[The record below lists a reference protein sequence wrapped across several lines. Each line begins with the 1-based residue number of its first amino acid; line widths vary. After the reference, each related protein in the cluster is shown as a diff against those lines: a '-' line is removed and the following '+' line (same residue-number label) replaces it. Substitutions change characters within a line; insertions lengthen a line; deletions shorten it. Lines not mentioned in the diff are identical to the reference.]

1 MENLDK
7 GYIKLY
13 RSVRDNWVWEEKPF
27 SRGQAWIDI
36 ILSVNHK
43 DTKIMFDGNSMLV
56 KRGSFITSISKLAD
70 RWGWSRKKVT
80 RFLNGLRDD
89 SMVDFKCTNKGTCIS
104 LRNYVLYQE
113 NGNSK
118 RNSGGTSEAQQR
130 HIRGTQT
137 INDKRMIKNEKE
149 YKGPSD
155 GTASADSDDDDEG
168 WMSPDEARAEYE
180 RMKQNEK
187 HV

>member
-13 RSVRDNWVWEEKPF
+13 RSIRDNWVWEEKPF

-36 ILSVNHK
+36 ILSASYC
-43 DTKIMFDGNSMLV
+43 DTKMMFDGNSMVV
-56 KRGSFITSISKLAD
+56 KRGSFVTSISKLAN

-89 SMVDFKCTNKGTCIS
+89 SMVYFECTNKGTCIF

-113 NGNSK
+113 KGNSK

-130 HIRGTQT
+130 NIRGTQSRNYKG
-137 INDKRMIKNEKE
+137 IQKNYKE
-149 YKGPSD
+149 NKGPSD
-155 GTASADSDDDDEG
+155 GDDSGDDDEG
-168 WMSPDEARAEYE
+168 WMSPDEARVEYE
-180 RMKQNEK
+180 RMKQHEK

>member
-13 RSVRDNWVWEEKPF
+13 RSIRDNWVWEEKPF

-43 DTKIMFDGNSMLV
+43 DAKIMFDGNSVLV
-56 KRGSFITSISKLAD
+56 KRGSLITSISKLAD

-89 SMVDFKCTNKGTCIS
+89 SMLDFECTTKGTCIS
-104 LRNYVLYQE
+104 LRNYALYQDR
-113 NGNSK
+113 GNSK

-130 HIRGTQT
+130 NIRGTQT

-149 YKGPSD
+149 DIGPSD
-155 GTASADSDDDDEG
+155 QSQTVEEDDDEG
-168 WMSPDEARAEYE
+168 WMDPLETQELYE
-180 RMKQNEK
+180 RMKRNEE

>member
-13 RSVRDNWVWEEKPF
+13 RSIRDNWVWEEKPF

-43 DTKIMFDGNSMLV
+43 NTKIMFDGNSILV

-80 RFLNGLRDD
+80 CFLNGLRDD
-89 SMVDFKCTNKGTCIS
+89 SMLDFKCTTKGTCIS
-104 LRNYVLYQE
+104 LRNYALYQE
-113 NGNSK
+113 KGNSK
-118 RNSGGTSEAQQR
+118 RNSGSTSEEHQR
-130 HIRGTQT
+130 NIGSTQT
-137 INDKRMIKNEKE
+137 MNDIRMIKNEKE

-155 GTASADSDDDDEG
+155 GSASADSDDDEG
-168 WMSPDEARAEYE
+168 WMDPLETQELYE
-180 RMKQNEK
+180 RMKRNEE

>member
-13 RSVRDNWVWEEKPF
+13 RSIRDNWVWEEKPF

-43 DTKIMFDGNSMLV
+43 DTKIMFDGNSILV

-89 SMVDFKCTNKGTCIS
+89 SMLDFKCTTKGTCIS
-104 LRNYVLYQE
+104 LRNYALYQE

-118 RNSGGTSEAQQR
+118 RNSGSTSEEQQR
-130 HIRGTQT
+130 NSRSTQT
-137 INDKRMIKNEKE
+137 MNDKGMIKNEKE
-149 YKGPSD
+149 DIGPSD
-155 GTASADSDDDDEG
+155 QSQTVEEDDDEG
-168 WMSPDEARAEYE
+168 WMDPLEAQELYE
-180 RMKQNEK
+180 RMKRNEG

>member
-13 RSVRDNWVWEEKPF
+13 RSIRDNWVWEEKPF

-36 ILSVNHK
+36 ILSVSHC
-43 DTKIMFDGNSMLV
+43 DTKMMFDGNSIIV

-80 RFLNGLRDD
+80 HFLNGLRDD
-89 SMVDFKCTNKGTCIS
+89 SMLDFECTTKGTCIS
-104 LRNYVLYQE
+104 LRNYALYQDR
-113 NGNSK
+113 GNSK
-118 RNSGGTSEAQQR
+118 RNSGSTSEEQQR
-130 HIRGTQT
+130 NSRSTQSMNYKG
-137 INDKRMIKNEKE
+137 IQKNYKE
-149 YKGPSD
+149 NKGPSD

-168 WMSPDEARAEYE
+168 WMDPLETQELYE
-180 RMKQNEK
+180 RMKRNEG